1 MPVDPLLPAPAAYSP
16 GVLDQAGSR
25 LMRRLLL
32 AALVLLTTAT
42 QAPAADA
49 EGDLFGVWRN
59 PHNTVHLEIRPCGGS
74 ACGYVVWAAPKAQ
87 ADARRGSGKELI
99 GQQLL
104 RDFAPTDRGWRG
116 KVFVPDLNVTLG
128 GAVRPLDGEHLQA
141 KGCLIS
147 GLLCKSQVWS
157 RVAPAAS

>member
-1 MPVDPLLPAPAAYSP
+1 MIRVFSI
-16 GVLDQAGSR
+16 
-25 LMRRLLL
+25 L
-32 AALVLLTTAT
+32 AALALVLS
-42 QAPAADA
+42 PAASAAQAAPD
-49 EGDLFGVWRN
+49 GLFGVWRN
-59 PHNTVHLEIRPCGGS
+59 PKDSVHLDIRSCGES
-74 ACGYVVWAAPKAQ
+74 ACGYVVWASAKAQ